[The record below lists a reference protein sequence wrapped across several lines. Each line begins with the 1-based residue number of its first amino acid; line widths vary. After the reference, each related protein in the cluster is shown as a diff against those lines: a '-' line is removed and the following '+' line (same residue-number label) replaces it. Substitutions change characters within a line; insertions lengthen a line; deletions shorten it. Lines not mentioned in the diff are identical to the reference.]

1 MLNTKEMVSGKD
13 IDLSKYNLGV
23 IRQPKIDDFMG
34 ELDLIDF
41 VKPFYMERVW
51 RVNGL
56 FDENDFPFTLFC
68 ASVSKNHELEILL
81 MIALRMIYIDK
92 VIVTAEV
99 DDSIKI
105 LVCNNVFELD
115 KNKSRAKINKKY
127 KDVYKIN
134 IKNEPIAFIDDSNF
148 DMLCRVI
155 VGMMYFE
162 EPKPEKKEEYKG
174 NPELVELVKRL
185 EAEEKL
191 KEKNKNETPFEE
203 KVREVIHMKNCF
215 YDDIK
220 NLTVWQLEDFYRS
233 CMFMDNYNK
242 NYQLASSGNFKIKEI
257 KNWQSQTK
265 ISRDAE

>member
-68 ASVSKNHELEILL
+68 ASVSKNPELEILL
-81 MIALRMIYIDK
+81 MIALRMIYVDLE
-92 VIVTAEV
+92 VVVAEV

-105 LVCNNVFELD
+105 LIHDGEN
-115 KNKSRAKINKKY
+115 A
-127 KDVYKIN
+127 
-134 IKNEPIAFIDDSNF
+134 IAFIDDSNF
-148 DMLCRVI
+148 DMLCKTV

-162 EPKPEKKEEYKG
+162 EPKKTE
-174 NPELVELVKRL
+174 
-185 EAEEKL
+185 EEKIEGDAEL
-191 KEKNKNETPFEE
+191 IAMVKKAEREYNEKHKNKSEMCFEE

-265 ISRDAE
+265 ISRDAK

>member
-81 MIALRMIYIDK
+81 MIALRMIYVDLE
-92 VIVTAEV
+92 VATAEV

-105 LVCNNVFELD
+105 LIHDGEN
-115 KNKSRAKINKKY
+115 A
-127 KDVYKIN
+127 
-134 IKNEPIAFIDDSNF
+134 IAFIDDSNF
-148 DMLCRVI
+148 DMLCKTV

-162 EPKPEKKEEYKG
+162 EPKKTE
-174 NPELVELVKRL
+174 
-185 EAEEKL
+185 EEKIEGDAEL
-191 KEKNKNETPFEE
+191 IAMVKKAEREYNEKHKNKSEMCFEE

-265 ISRDAE
+265 ISRDAK

>member
-81 MIALRMIYIDK
+81 MIALRMIYVDLE
-92 VIVTAEV
+92 VVVAEV

-105 LVCNNVFELD
+105 LIHDGEN
-115 KNKSRAKINKKY
+115 A
-127 KDVYKIN
+127 
-134 IKNEPIAFIDDSNF
+134 IAFIDDSNF
-148 DMLCRVI
+148 DMLCKTV

-162 EPKPEKKEEYKG
+162 EPKKTE
-174 NPELVELVKRL
+174 
-185 EAEEKL
+185 EEKIEGDAEL
-191 KEKNKNETPFEE
+191 IAMVKKAEREYNEKHKNKSEMCFEE

-265 ISRDAE
+265 ISRDAK

>member
-81 MIALRMIYIDK
+81 MIALRMIYVDLE
-92 VIVTAEV
+92 VVVAEV

-105 LVCNNVFELD
+105 LIHDGEN
-115 KNKSRAKINKKY
+115 A
-127 KDVYKIN
+127 
-134 IKNEPIAFIDDSNF
+134 IAFIDDSNF
-148 DMLCRVI
+148 DMLCKTV

-185 EAEEKL
+185 EAEEK
-191 KEKNKNETPFEE
+191 
-203 KVREVIHMKNCF
+203 
-215 YDDIK
+215 
-220 NLTVWQLEDFYRS
+220 
-233 CMFMDNYNK
+233 
-242 NYQLASSGNFKIKEI
+242 
-257 KNWQSQTK
+257 
-265 ISRDAE
+265 

>member
-1 MLNTKEMVSGKD
+1 MLNTKEMVSGKN
-13 IDLSKYNLGV
+13 IDLSKYNLGI
-23 IRQPKIDDFMG
+23 IRQPRVDDFMG
-34 ELDLIDF
+34 ELDMIDF
-41 VKPFYMERVW
+41 AKPFYMERVW

-56 FDENDFPFTLFC
+56 FDENDLPFTLFC
-68 ASVSKNHELEILL
+68 MSVSKNPELEILL

-162 EPKPEKKEEYKG
+162 EPKKTKEENIDG
-174 NPELVELVKRL
+174 S
-185 EAEEKL
+185 EEDIALFAKYE
-191 KEKNKNETPFEE
+191 KEYDKKHKDNNEMCFEE

-242 NYQLASSGNFKIKEI
+242 EFQKLITGKFKMKEV

-265 ISRDAE
+265 ISRNAK

>member
-81 MIALRMIYIDK
+81 MIALRMIYVDLE
-92 VIVTAEV
+92 VVVAEV

-105 LVCNNVFELD
+105 LIHDGEN
-115 KNKSRAKINKKY
+115 A
-127 KDVYKIN
+127 
-134 IKNEPIAFIDDSNF
+134 IAFIDDSNF
-148 DMLCRVI
+148 DMLCKTV

-162 EPKPEKKEEYKG
+162 EPKKTE
-174 NPELVELVKRL
+174 
-185 EAEEKL
+185 EEKIEGDAEL
-191 KEKNKNETPFEE
+191 IAMVKKVEREYNEKHKNKSEMCFEE

-265 ISRDAE
+265 ISRDAK

>member
-1 MLNTKEMVSGKD
+1 MLNTKEMVSGRN
-13 IDLSKYNLGV
+13 IDLSKYNLGI
-23 IRQPKIDDFMG
+23 IRQPKVDDFMG
-34 ELDLIDF
+34 ELDVIDF
-41 VKPFYMERVW
+41 AKPFYMERVW

-56 FDENDFPFTLFC
+56 FDENDLPFTLFC
-68 ASVSKNHELEILL
+68 MSVSKNPELEILL
-81 MIALRMIYIDK
+81 MIALRMIY
-92 VIVTAEV
+92 VGLEVTTAKI

-105 LVCNNVFELD
+105 LIHDDD
-115 KNKSRAKINKKY
+115 KA
-127 KDVYKIN
+127 V
-134 IKNEPIAFIDDSNF
+134 AFIDDSNF
-148 DMLCRVI
+148 DMLCKVV

-162 EPKPEKKEEYKG
+162 EPKKTE
-174 NPELVELVKRL
+174 
-185 EAEEKL
+185 EEKIEGDAEL
-191 KEKNKNETPFEE
+191 IAMVKKAEQEYNEKHKNKSEMCFEE

-265 ISRDAE
+265 ISRDAK

>member
-81 MIALRMIYIDK
+81 MIALRMIYVDLE
-92 VIVTAEV
+92 VVVAEV

-105 LVCNNVFELD
+105 LIHDGEN
-115 KNKSRAKINKKY
+115 A
-127 KDVYKIN
+127 
-134 IKNEPIAFIDDSNF
+134 IAFIDDSNF
-148 DMLCRVI
+148 DMLCKTV

>member
-13 IDLSKYNLGV
+13 INLSKYNLGV

-56 FDENDFPFTLFC
+56 FDENDLPFTLFC
-68 ASVSKNHELEILL
+68 MSISKNPELEILL
-81 MIALRMIYIDK
+81 MIALRMIYVDFEVTTTEIDN
-92 VIVTAEV
+92 
-99 DDSIKI
+99 SIKI
-105 LVCNNVFELD
+105 LIHDSDNAV
-115 KNKSRAKINKKY
+115 
-127 KDVYKIN
+127 
-134 IKNEPIAFIDDSNF
+134 AFIDDSNF
-148 DMLCRVI
+148 DMLCKVV

-162 EPKPEKKEEYKG
+162 EPKKTE
-174 NPELVELVKRL
+174 
-185 EAEEKL
+185 EEKIEGDAEL
-191 KEKNKNETPFEE
+191 IAMVKKAEQEYNEKHKNKSEMCFEE

-265 ISRDAE
+265 ISRDAK